1 MILVLEDVWGDAFDA
16 LARDFEV
23 RRGAADFQG
32 VQALVV
38 RNRTQVNAELLDAA
52 PDLRVVGRAGVGLD
66 NIDVAACDERGVIV
80 VAPLGSNARSV
91 AELTIG
97 LALTL
102 ARGIVRLDRSVRA
115 GEWNRSP
122 GFELAGRAWGV
133 LGAGATGRA
142 VAEMAAALGMHTVG
156 YDPYAVPGELRLAP
170 LDEVVAAADVLS
182 VHLPATPKTTG
193 LIDADFLARM
203 RAGSLLINV
212 GRGEIVDEEALV
224 SALRKGK
231 PAGAA
236 LDVRATEPPTVGALD
251 ELDNVVLT
259 PHIAGITAESQARIG
274 EVLAR
279 EIRAVLS
286 GEPAQ
291 SAVGKHR

>member
-1 MILVLEDVWGDAFDA
+1 MILVLEDVWGAEFDA

-23 RRGAADFQG
+23 RREG
-32 VQALVV
+32 VDLTGVRALVV
-38 RNRTQVNAELLDAA
+38 RNRTQVNASLLDRA

-102 ARGIVRLDRSVRA
+102 ARGIVRLDRGVRA
-115 GEWNRSP
+115 AEWDRSP
-122 GFELAGRAWGV
+122 GFELAGRTWGV

-142 VAEMAAALGMHTVG
+142 VAGMAAALGMQTIG
-156 YDPYAVPGELRLAP
+156 YDPYASSGAIPLAS
-170 LDEVVAAADVLS
+170 LEEVVATADVLS
-182 VHLPATPKTTG
+182 IHLPATPETER
-193 LIDADFLARM
+193 LVDADFLARM
-203 RAGSLLINV
+203 RDGSLLINV
-212 GRGEIVDEEALV
+212 GRGEIVDEDALV
-224 SALRKGK
+224 SALRRGK

-236 LDVRATEPPTVGALD
+236 LDVRATEPPVVGALE

-279 EIRAVLS
+279 DIRAVLT